1 LPESGLDIERLDR
14 VGGPCGRYCGR
25 GCKPGDPQQTLSD
38 HVGTLTSFA
47 FQDTSQPVR
56 RWVAGSAALRP
67 AKIGEMAKQKQPKEP
82 MPPLRVWAGPVA
94 LGWLVPGGGHFLLKR
109 NGRAVLLLVSITL
122 MYLCG
127 LMMRG
132 AMFQPQ
138 SGDLLTI
145 LINTGGFIGDLAS
158 GILYLLT
165 VWLGYNQPDVAGL
178 VHDYGTKFLV
188 TAGLLN
194 VLAMVDA
201 FEIAAGR
208 KS

>member
-1 LPESGLDIERLDR
+1 
-14 VGGPCGRYCGR
+14 
-25 GCKPGDPQQTLSD
+25 
-38 HVGTLTSFA
+38 
-47 FQDTSQPVR
+47 
-56 RWVAGSAALRP
+56 
-67 AKIGEMAKQKQPKEP
+67 
-82 MPPLRVWAGPVA
+82 MPPINVWGPAVA
-94 LGWLVPGGGHFLLKR
+94 LGWLIPGGGHFLLKR
-109 NGRAVLLLVSITL
+109 KGRAILLLVSVTS
-122 MYLCG
+122 MFLCG

-138 SGDLLTI
+138 SGDLLTM
-145 LINTGGFIGDLAS
+145 LINTGGFVGDLCS
-158 GILYLLT
+158 GILYLLS
-165 VWLGYNQPDVAGL
+165 VWLGYNQPDVAGA

>member
-1 LPESGLDIERLDR
+1 
-14 VGGPCGRYCGR
+14 
-25 GCKPGDPQQTLSD
+25 
-38 HVGTLTSFA
+38 
-47 FQDTSQPVR
+47 
-56 RWVAGSAALRP
+56 
-67 AKIGEMAKQKQPKEP
+67 
-82 MPPLRVWAGPVA
+82 MPPLRLWAGPVA

-122 MYLCG
+122 MYFCG
-127 LMMRG
+127 LLMRG

-145 LINTGGFIGDLAS
+145 LINTGGFLGDVAS
-158 GILYLLT
+158 GILYLVT
-165 VWLGYNQPDVAGL
+165 VMLGYNQADVPGA

-194 VLAMVDA
+194 ILAMVDA
-201 FEIAAGR
+201 YEIAARR